1 MPYSRRDDE
10 KPDADEIRTRII
22 GLGAG
27 SARKSYYPQLQE
39 KIRDLESKQL
49 ELMDLVRTLEE
60 REAMLEQAVDEK
72 NALLREVHHR
82 VKNNFQ
88 IIGSLLNLGLGA
100 VANNAEARPF
110 LVTKQ
115 RLDTMAMVY
124 GHLLQADRFSD
135 VNLYELVIQL
145 VDALKCDTDRPGIE
159 LSYGMDC
166 ADFYVDIEQA
176 IPLALIVN
184 EVASNSFCHAFPD
197 GHGKLTVRIAAVAQD
212 ENGGKCR
219 LFELEDNG
227 CGFPGG
233 VMPALSGSLGLTLI
247 DSLASQLNAIW
258 RYQPG
263 TDDRGL
269 RFSLYFR

>member
-1 MPYSRRDDE
+1 MTDPDD
-10 KPDADEIRTRII
+10 IRTRII
-22 GLGAG
+22 GLGAS

-60 REAMLEQAVDEK
+60 RETMLEQAVNEK

-88 IIGSLLNLGLGA
+88 IIRSLLNLGLGT
-100 VANNAEARPF
+100 VATKAEARPF
-110 LVTKQ
+110 IITKQ

-124 GHLLQADRFSD
+124 GHLLDADRFSD
-135 VNLYELVIQL
+135 VNLCDLVAQL
-145 VDALKCDTDRPGIE
+145 VDALTLERDRQRIR
-159 LSYGMDC
+159 LSFDMDC
-166 ADFYVDIEQA
+166 TDLIVDIEQA

-184 EVASNSFCHAFPD
+184 EVVSNSYYHAFPD
-197 GHGKLTVRIAAVAQD
+197 GNGKLTVRLVADGRD
-212 ENGGKCR
+212 ENGSECR
-219 LFELEDNG
+219 LFELEDDG

-233 VMPALSGSLGLTLI
+233 VMPSMSGNLGLTLI
-247 DSLASQLNAIW
+247 ESLAAQINATW

-263 TDDRGL
+263 TGGRGL
-269 RFSLYFR
+269 RFSLIFH